1 MISTSNILLSAFECN
16 PYMGSDA
23 EVGWQWAHQ
32 LTTRNYNVTVITRR
46 THQAEIERWIAK
58 TGDCQ
63 RVKFE
68 YVDIEWLYPVTELVN
83 PRNHIY
89 YYFWQ
94 LKAYLQAK
102 QLHNKKPFSLIHHL
116 TWVSFRQPSFMG
128 LVGAPMY
135 FGPVAG
141 GDEIPKGYAKTFAV
155 KQQIVEALRGLVNA
169 FVKLDPLMWLTY
181 AKADKVFFTSP
192 AHLERVPT
200 FVKTKAQIELA
211 IGCDLPK
218 NINYSIDATENSGS
232 IRRHNRLLFVGRFLG
247 LKGLDIGLEAF
258 ALIRQ
263 VRPDVTLT
271 LVGDGLER
279 ERWMR
284 KAKQLNVFD
293 AIEWRGWIPKQE
305 VQKLYTEFD
314 IFYFPS
320 LRDSGGFV
328 ILEALQQG
336 MPVVCFKLGGPGTL
350 VDDSCGGAV
359 IAASN
364 IDETILAL
372 ANTTLKI
379 LALLK
384 TDNNLAEN
392 CRQRAQLFTWDALI
406 ARIYNIEKMEF
417 V

>member
-1 MISTSNILLSAFECN
+1 MIYTANILLSAFECN

-32 LTTRNYNVTVITRR
+32 LSSRNYNVTVITRR
-46 THQAEIERWIAK
+46 THKKEIERWVAK

-68 YVDIEWLYPVTELVN
+68 YVDIEWLYPVTELIN

-94 LKAYLQAK
+94 LKAYLVAK
-102 QLHNKKPFSLIHHL
+102 KLHHKKAFSLIHHL

-128 LVGAPMY
+128 LIGAPMY

-141 GDEIPKGYAKTFAV
+141 GDEIPKGYAKTFAA
-155 KQQIVEALRGLVNA
+155 KQQAIEAIRGLVNA
-169 FVKLDPLMWLTY
+169 FVMVDPFMWLTY
-181 AKADKVFFTSP
+181 AKAEKVFFTSP
-192 AHLERVPT
+192 AHLTRVPT
-200 FVKTKAQIELA
+200 FVKNKAQIELA

-218 NINYSIDATENSGS
+218 NIDHLMNVPADSHSEKSG
-232 IRRHNRLLFVGRFLG
+232 NRLLFVGRFLG
-247 LKGLDIGLEAF
+247 LKGLDIGLQAF

-263 VRPDVTLT
+263 TRPDVTLT
-271 LVGDGLER
+271 LVGDGIER
-279 ERWMR
+279 ERWMLA
-284 KAKQLNVFD
+284 AKQLKVFD
-293 AIEWRGWIPKQE
+293 AIEWRGWIPKEE
-305 VQKLYTEFD
+305 VQKLYAEFD

-350 VDDSCGGAV
+350 VNDSCGGVVVAG
-359 IAASN
+359 N
-364 IDETILAL
+364 HIDEAIVEF
-372 ANTTLKI
+372 ANTTLSI
-379 LALLK
+379 LAQLNA
-384 TDNNLAEN
+384 DNQLAEN
-392 CRQRAQLFTWDALI
+392 CRARAQLFTWDALI
-406 ARIYNIEKMEF
+406 ARIYNIKKMEL